1 MIMFHPHTTRL
12 VIVILAFCTTFSA
25 YADMAWEGTWKLNFE
40 ETDKV
45 TIQYK
50 DGSGTG
56 RRNIFQNADVSIG
69 GLPLPSLGGGVPPQS
84 RMAAK
89 DPEVLLCNS
98 MAIDADGKKIKLA
111 YDEDKKE
118 TLRSGSYRGRDTNWS
133 KKKIQQ
139 KFKTPDRKVTKTWT
153 VRPDGRLLVS
163 VKINPKK
170 DRAKTYNRVFDRV
183 SSASNP

>member
-1 MIMFHPHTTRL
+1 MKNFHP
-12 VIVILAFCTTFSA
+12 LAFCICSLLFFTA
-25 YADMAWEGTWKLNFE
+25 LPARADMAWEGTWKLNFE

-45 TIQYK
+45 TIHYK

-56 RRNIFQNADVSIG
+56 RRNIFQNANVSIG

-84 RMAAK
+84 RMPAK

-98 MAIDADGKKIKLA
+98 MVIEAEDKKVKLA

-118 TLRSGSYRGRDTNWS
+118 TLRSGSFRGRNTNWS
-133 KKKIQQ
+133 KKKIEQ
-139 KFKTPDRKVTKTWT
+139 KYKTPDRKVTKTWT

-183 SSASNP
+183 TPE

>member
-1 MIMFHPHTTRL
+1 M
-12 VIVILAFCTTFSA
+12 VLALISLSA
-25 YADMAWEGTWKLNFE
+25 AVPVKADMAWEGTWKLNFA

-45 TIQYK
+45 TIHYK

-84 RMAAK
+84 RMPAK

-98 MAIDADGKKIKLA
+98 MAIEVDGKKVDLA
-111 YDEDKKE
+111 YDQDKKE
-118 TLRSGSYRGRDTNWS
+118 TLRSGSYRGRNTSWS

-139 KFKTPDRKVTKTWT
+139 KYKTPDRKVTKTWT
-153 VRPDGRLLVS
+153 LRGDGKLLVE
-163 VKINPKK
+163 VKINPPK
-170 DRAKTYNRVFDRV
+170 DKSRTFSRVFDR
-183 SSASNP
+183 ATD